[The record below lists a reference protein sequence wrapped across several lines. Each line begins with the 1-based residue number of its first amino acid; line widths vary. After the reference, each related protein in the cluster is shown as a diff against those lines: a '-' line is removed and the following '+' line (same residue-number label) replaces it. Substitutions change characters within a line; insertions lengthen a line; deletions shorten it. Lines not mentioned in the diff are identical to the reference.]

1 MLSLKGYSNVRNIC
15 LYVAHIL
22 SSDITVLIDD
32 DELFEQ
38 ADWIGM
44 AREFIGKR
52 VYGKSVYGVAGYYLN
67 KYDEFYDDVDI
78 LPWMTYWN
86 RFGSKTKAFD
96 KIIGCEPRLKITP
109 FAFGGA
115 W

>member
-96 KIIGCEPRLKITP
+96 KIIGCEPRLK
-109 FAFGGA
+109 
-115 W
+115 